1 VGVTILGR
9 LYFCFLDHL
18 LTVLALLFF
27 FSRLFRI
34 EGFWHEGKVMVTTGI
49 ILPKVEKPLA
59 SGPNVLA
66 EQ

>member
-18 LTVLALLFF
+18 LTVLASLFF
-27 FSRLFRI
+27 FSRLFRR
-34 EGFWHEGKVMVTTGI
+34 FWHEGKVMVTTGI
-49 ILPKVEKPLA
+49 TLPKAEPLA
-59 SGPNVLA
+59 SVPNVLA